1 MKNSHSVGACEPKI
15 KKKHACKELKETGGQ
30 RIGQKGGFVDPN

>member
-30 RIGQKGGFVDPN
+30 KGVSVDPNKV